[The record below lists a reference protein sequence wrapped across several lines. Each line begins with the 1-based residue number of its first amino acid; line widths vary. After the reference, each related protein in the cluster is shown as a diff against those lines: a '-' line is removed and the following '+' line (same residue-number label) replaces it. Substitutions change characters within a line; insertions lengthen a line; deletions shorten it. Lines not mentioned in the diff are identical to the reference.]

1 MLKAKPLEVLSH
13 TRHGFFTRE
22 GGVSKG
28 IYASLNCG
36 YGSDDDRGHV
46 SENRA
51 RVAAKLSVER
61 DKLLTV
67 HQVHSPDVINVT
79 EPWMPETAPQADAMV
94 TAVPGIALGVLAA
107 DCAPVLFADKKAHI
121 IGAAHA
127 GWKGAFGGVLEATIE
142 AMVRLGAERNDIAA
156 AIGPCISKDFYE
168 VGPEFRD
175 RFVEAD
181 AVNGKWFVPSESP
194 GHFMFDLPGY
204 AEARLEAADIGT
216 VSLLGHCTYQDQKRF
231 FSYRRTTHRGET
243 DYGRQISA
251 IMLRS

>member
-1 MLKAKPLEVLSH
+1 MLKAKPLEVLTH
-13 TRHGFFTRE
+13 IRHGFFTRE
-22 GGVSKG
+22 GGVSRG

-36 YGSDDDRGHV
+36 YGSDDNRDHV

-67 HQVHSPDVINVT
+67 HQIHSPNVIRVT
-79 EPWMPETAPQADAMV
+79 KPWTPDTAPQADAMV

-127 GWKGAFGGVLEATIE
+127 GWKGAFGGVLEATVD
-142 AMVRLGAERNDIAA
+142 AMVELGAERSDIAA

-175 RFVEAD
+175 RFVERDPA
-181 AVNGKWFVPSESP
+181 NEKWFEPSANA
-194 GHFMFDLPGY
+194 GRFMFDLAGY
-204 AEARLEAADIGT
+204 AEARLEATDIGT
-216 VSLLGHCTYQDQKRF
+216 VSVLGHCTYQDQKRF

-251 IMLRS
+251 IMLRN